1 MSTARRMVH
10 AGLLILI
17 GLGVPLPVRAADDQ
31 ASVQKELIA
40 LEGTRREAIRR
51 HDFAR
56 LEQIYDPAFVA
67 VAGNGQIIDRTQ
79 LFAVF
84 RRADP
89 SVTYATTEA
98 QVHVSGTT
106 AVFIGRLPARAATGD
121 TLSDARFSH
130 VFVKRGREWRCIAG
144 QSTPVAGR

>member
-1 MSTARRMVH
+1 MKRHGWIGVLLVTLSTGM
-10 AGLLILI
+10 AGA
-17 GLGVPLPVRAADDQ
+17 AADPAQ
-31 ASVQKELIA
+31 AQKELLA

-56 LEQIYDPAFVA
+56 LEQIYAPEFVA
-67 VAGNGQIIDRTQ
+67 VAGNGQIIDRAQ

-89 SVTYATTEA
+89 TITYATSEA
-98 QVHVSGTT
+98 QVHVSGET
-106 AVFIGRLPARAATGD
+106 AVFIGRLTARSAAGD

-130 VFVKRGREWRCIAG
+130 VFIRRGKEWRCIAG
-144 QSTPVAGR
+144 QSTPVARP